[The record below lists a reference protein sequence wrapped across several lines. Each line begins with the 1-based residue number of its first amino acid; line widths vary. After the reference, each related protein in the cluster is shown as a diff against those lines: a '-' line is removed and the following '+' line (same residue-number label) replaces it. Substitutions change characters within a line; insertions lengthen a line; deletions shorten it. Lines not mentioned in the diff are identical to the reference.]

1 MRAPRRLSDL
11 QTRSEALQ
19 FLKRTFSEQLNASLE
34 QKAEPNSE
42 ISGDRQARQAFRLLL
57 YPSEQRAFFQGVI
70 RDVRFWP
77 RVKALFGNPP
87 YTFLLPQDDGLL
99 RAGGICRN
107 RANLAAIDSSVSKAT
122 DFGMGHFY
130 DDHERVYRVIANKAS
145 RTELPWRGLVAHTKV
160 VVDVRLKHMTHK
172 AKMEILSGPVAAA
185 KAALMFPRP
194 GDEFRLHLSPVLQ
207 GYADSSESG
216 AAADLATG
224 MRVKVEGGQQKA
236 KLSPIARLVVTVL
249 ST

>member
-1 MRAPRRLSDL
+1 MRAPRRLADL
-11 QTRSEALQ
+11 QTRAEALQ
-19 FLKRTFSEQLNASLE
+19 HLKRVFQEQLTAALE
-34 QKAEPNSE
+34 QKAEPNTE
-42 ISGDRQARQAFRLLL
+42 IIGDRHARQAFRLLL
-57 YPSEQRAFFQGVI
+57 YPAEQRTFFQGVI

-107 RANLAAIDSSVSKAT
+107 RANLASSDSSVSKAT
-122 DFGMGHFY
+122 DFGLGHFY
-130 DDHERVYRVIANKAS
+130 DDYDRVYRVIANKAS
-145 RTELPWRGLVAHTKV
+145 QSELPWRGLVKHTQV
-160 VVDVRLKHMTHK
+160 VMDVRLKHMTTK
-172 AKMEILSGPVAAA
+172 AKLEILSGPVAAA

-194 GDEFRLHLSPVLQ
+194 GDELRLHLSPVLQ
-207 GYADSSESG
+207 AYVDSSESEP
-216 AAADLATG
+216 ADVSFG
-224 MRVKVEGGQQKA
+224 VRVKVDGGQQKA